1 MQSVY
6 VYWHINKQILGGKIC
21 GCKQLHKNVRNWSQN
36 RRIRRG
42 TTESTWPNGDSV
54 DAHFMQS
61 KTVLWTQGQW
71 RRHASQQLHWRLRRI
86 REVKRCP
93 SSTWQGLRAAVCQT
107 ALWGTTCAAL
117 KGNSLERL
125 KGMKNVSS
133 ALPLLY
139 PGPVHQ
145 WLLDPLVDQSLA
157 LRGAALVQK
166 TGQWMSSAGV
176 VGWTL

>member
-107 ALWGTTCAAL
+107 ALWGRSSNHFIIVTFPFRLLKPCIVQGYCA
-117 KGNSLERL
+117 SFFHLEHL
-125 KGMKNVSS
+125 QTKTFPWVI
-133 ALPLLY
+133 
-139 PGPVHQ
+139 
-145 WLLDPLVDQSLA
+145 WLV
-157 LRGAALVQK
+157 
-166 TGQWMSSAGV
+166 TM
-176 VGWTL
+176 T